1 MVEKR
6 TMTKNQLN
14 LIADL
19 VKRDGINDWE
29 RKFLNN
35 LLKFKTISFKQYNIT
50 KKIYLKFRVFA

>member
-6 TMTKNQLN
+6 TMTENQLN
-14 LIADL
+14 LITDL